1 MSLDYIIAAD
11 SFPGAMEF
19 CIFFFVL
26 FLELWNT
33 KTKQRFCL
41 LKDTALFLEAGSSIK
56 NLILLIWNTLC
67 ADTSQCCT
75 SSEKKSN
82 SIKSASSVNMTLP
95 GKQKASPPVLLGRY
109 QIPTASSNSK
119 HSAHGQVWIKKKI
132 LRYFLHPGMQNHR
145 WNWKMSSEY
154 LGWNSSL
161 SPTDSPLGII
171 LKQRPVLLHPETSK
185 TPV

>member
-19 CIFFFVL
+19 CIFFFVF

-119 HSAHGQVWIKKKI
+119 HSAHGQVWIKKK
-132 LRYFLHPGMQNHR
+132 N
-145 WNWKMSSEY
+145 SEV
-154 LGWNSSL
+154 LLASWHAKPQMKLEDVIWIFG
-161 SPTDSPLGII
+161 
-171 LKQRPVLLHPETSK
+171 LKQQFESYRQSFGNNPEAETCV
-185 TPV
+185 TPPWDF